1 MAPEQRTRLPRQ
13 LSWREPARNLEV
25 AGRRGGLQSN
35 REEQNPYTPP
45 QAAPEEAPTDDGGW
59 WSRPCGGHE
68 VLAIS
73 LPLVIQ
79 TAFWSIMWF
88 IDRMYLTW
96 YSDDSM
102 AAALPAGMFFWTMIC
117 FPQGIASFVNTFVAQ
132 YYGAGRHG
140 RIGLAVKQGIWFG
153 WLTTPLFLIAIP
165 LAPWLFRG
173 AGATPEIIRQE
184 VLYFQTLTL
193 GAGAL
198 VLSSAMASFYTGRG
212 LTRVVMFVD
221 VAGSLV
227 NIFLDWVLIF
237 GKFGFPEMGIAGA
250 GIATAIAN
258 WSIVLIYWLLMRR
271 CTQRQ
276 KFGLQANR
284 IDWEILRRLVR
295 FGVPSGLPLLVEAG
309 AFTLLIRQVS
319 AIGKPEAAATMLA
332 FNVNAV
338 AFVPL
343 IGLAI
348 AVSTLVGQKL
358 GENRPH
364 LAARAVWTA
373 LLMGLFYTAFFGALY
388 VGVPQWF
395 IAAHEANADP
405 AEFAPVRALTLELLK
420 FVALYCLFD
429 ALQIIFVG
437 ALKGAGDTRFIL
449 INTVIVSSLAIAT
462 GKFCESHFRWI
473 ENGWQLW
480 GWWWVITGWIFAL
493 GMTYLARFV
502 QGRWRTMRVIEP
514 DVASESALDD
524 QPALASVGSG
534 VQSAD

>member
-1 MAPEQRTRLPRQ
+1 MPSEVEEIGPHI
-13 LSWREPARNLEV
+13 SPHEPPDDSFA
-25 AGRRGGLQSN
+25 
-35 REEQNPYTPP
+35 
-45 QAAPEEAPTDDGGW
+45 DGGSW
-59 WSRPCGGHE
+59 WSRPCGGRE
-68 VLAIS
+68 VLAIA

-79 TAFWSIMWF
+79 TGFWSILWF
-88 IDRMYLTW
+88 IDRMFLTW
-96 YSDDSM
+96 YSADSM
-102 AAALPAGMFFWTMIC
+102 AAALPAGMFFWTLIC

-132 YYGAGRHG
+132 YFGAGRHE

-153 WLTTPLFLIAIP
+153 WLVTPLFLLAIP

-184 VLYFQTLTL
+184 VIYFQTLAL

-198 VLSSAMASFYTGRG
+198 VLSAAMSSFYTGRG
-212 LTRVVMFVD
+212 LTRVVMYVD

-237 GKFGFPEMGIAGA
+237 GKFGLPEMGIAGA

-271 CTQRQ
+271 NPERQ
-276 KFGLQANR
+276 KFGLQANW
-284 IDWEILRRLVR
+284 IDWEILRRLIR
-295 FGVPSGLPLLVEAG
+295 FGVPSALPLLVEAG
-309 AFTLLIRQVS
+309 AFTVLIRQVS
-319 AIGKPEAAATMLA
+319 AIGQSEAAATMLA

-343 IGLAI
+343 IGLSI

-358 GENRPH
+358 GENRPN

-373 LLMGLFYTAFFGALY
+373 LLMGLFYTAFFAALY
-388 VGVPQWF
+388 IGLPEWF
-395 IAAHEANADP
+395 VAAHAANADP
-405 AEFAPVRALTLELLK
+405 AEFAPVRALTLGLLK

-449 INTVIVSSLAIAT
+449 INTLVVSTLALAT
-462 GKFCESHFRWI
+462 GKICEAQFQWA
-473 ENGWQLW
+473 ETGWQLW
-480 GWWWVITGWIFAL
+480 GWWWVITGWLFTL
-493 GMTYLARFV
+493 GMTYLARFI
-502 QGRWRTMRVIEP
+502 QGKWRTMRVIEP
-514 DVASESALDD
+514 EIGIDPTAAT
-524 QPALASVGSG
+524 QPALASAECGM
-534 VQSAD
+534 QNAE

>member
-1 MAPEQRTRLPRQ
+1 MQ
-13 LSWREPARNLEV
+13 SNLEE
-25 AGRRGGLQSN
+25 L
-35 REEQNPYTPP
+35 NPHSPP
-45 QAAPEEAPTDDGGW
+45 QAAPTEEPAENGGSW
-59 WSRPCGGHE
+59 WSRPCGGRE
-68 VLAIS
+68 VLAIA

-88 IDRMYLTW
+88 IDRMYLMW
-96 YSDDSM
+96 YSADSM
-102 AAALPAGMFFWTMIC
+102 AASLPAGMFFWTMIC
-117 FPQGIASFVNTFVAQ
+117 FPQGIAAFVNTFVAQ
-132 YYGAGRHG
+132 YFGAGRHD

-153 WLTTPLFLIAIP
+153 WIVTPLFLIAIP

-184 VLYFQTLTL
+184 VLYFQTLSL

-198 VLSSAMASFYTGRG
+198 VISAAMSSFYTGRG

-227 NIFLDWVLIF
+227 NIFLDWVMIF
-237 GKFGFPEMGIAGA
+237 GNLGCPEMGIAGA

-258 WSIVLIYWLLMRR
+258 WSIVFIYWLLMRR
-271 CTQRQ
+271 GPDR
-276 KFGLQANR
+276 KKYGLHANF
-284 IDWEILRRLVR
+284 IDWEILKRLIR

-319 AIGKPEAAATMLA
+319 SIGTAESAATSLA

-343 IGLAI
+343 IGLSI

-358 GENRPH
+358 GENRPN
-364 LAARAVWTA
+364 LAARAAWTA
-373 LLMGLFYTAFFGALY
+373 LTIGLFYTAFFAVLY
-388 VGVPQWF
+388 IGVPQWF
-395 IAAHEANADP
+395 IAAHAAKADP
-405 AEFAPVRALTLELLK
+405 AEFEPVRALTLELLK
-420 FVALYCLFD
+420 FVALYCFFD

-449 INTVIVSSLAIAT
+449 LNTIVVSSLALLT
-462 GKFCESHFRWI
+462 GKLCESRFQWA

-480 GWWWVITGWIFAL
+480 GWWWVITGWIFTL
-493 GMTYLARFV
+493 GMVYLARFI
-502 QGRWRTMRVIEP
+502 QGKWRSMRVIEMEVVT
-514 DVASESALDD
+514 DAA
-524 QPALASVGSG
+524 PAAAELTSPPA
-534 VQSAD
+534 